1 MLSLVSPVFKKQ
13 FFGSLAS
20 TTEKLELVEIKD
32 FSFEGFTQMMKLLY
46 DTAEKKFEK
55 QLFNIL
61 DVALLFEILRLAD
74 KYQIEG
80 KIFDN

>member
-1 MLSLVSPVFKKQ
+1 
-13 FFGSLAS
+13 
-20 TTEKLELVEIKD
+20 
-32 FSFEGFTQMMKLLY
+32 MMKLLY

-55 QLFNIL
+55 QFFNIL